1 MAIEMDTIYAENLSL
16 LHFGDLMTLERLEP
30 HFINAIHK
38 LYKESRVEGMS
49 IEIKS
54 TNFSSFFGKKSAVLA
69 IEFKKSKI
77 KKLSANFFVLKNGNV
92 YSLRLSRQIHA
103 TYLDTL
109 REKPQVQKIELL
121 KNSFKG
127 ISERYD
133 FSFFDEFIT
142 SLYTQGLK
150 SAKQLQ
156 EEKSL

>member
-121 KNSFKG
+121 KNSSLEETELKFNLVKEDILSK
-127 ISERYD
+127 ISVNYQEVD
-133 FSFFDEFIT
+133 SLHIT
-142 SLYTQGLK
+142 QIS
-150 SAKQLQ
+150 
-156 EEKSL
+156 